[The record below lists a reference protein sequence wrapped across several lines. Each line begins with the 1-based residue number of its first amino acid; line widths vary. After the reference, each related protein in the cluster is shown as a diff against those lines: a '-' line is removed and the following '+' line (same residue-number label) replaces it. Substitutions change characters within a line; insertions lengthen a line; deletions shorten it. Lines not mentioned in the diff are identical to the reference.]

1 MTSYL
6 LPIILVL
13 VVIFLVIKFVR
24 SLIKGIIILVVLAL
38 AFLAYNHY
46 SSGAPSSNTPITLP
60 KIVEQQTPEQELKKY
75 VEKLKDLDL
84 EEAEKIL
91 QKSQAELAKYGLTVD
106 NVRNALKEL
115 KP

>member
-13 VVIFLVIKFVR
+13 VVILLVVKFVR
-24 SLIKGIIILVVLAL
+24 SLIKGIIILVVLAIAL
-38 AFLAYNHY
+38 LAYNYY
-46 SSGAPSSNTPITLP
+46 SSGALSSNTPITLP
-60 KIVEQQTPEQELKKY
+60 KIVEHQTPEQELKKY
-75 VEKLKDLDL
+75 VEKLKDIDL

-91 QKSQAELAKYGLTVD
+91 QKSKDELAKYGLTVD
-106 NVRNALKEL
+106 TVKNALKEL